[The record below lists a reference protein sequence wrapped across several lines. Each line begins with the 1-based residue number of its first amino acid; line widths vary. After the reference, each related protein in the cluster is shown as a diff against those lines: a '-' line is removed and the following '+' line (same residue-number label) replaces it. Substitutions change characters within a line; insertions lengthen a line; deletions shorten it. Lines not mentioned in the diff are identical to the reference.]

1 MHNFMKIV
9 KERGWTHM
17 KNIVYGSATAL
28 LAVPALVSAQ
38 FTVPTEADT
47 GLSKGVNG
55 KGIVGIL
62 TSIMKWL
69 LTLVGILAVI
79 AFVIAG
85 ILYLTAAGDE
95 GQIDRAKKTM
105 TTAIIGVIVALLGLV
120 VLNAVASLFKGQGEF
135 SGK

>member
-1 MHNFMKIV
+1 MKMQ

-17 KNIVYGSATAL
+17 TKIKNFVLGSTTAL

-38 FTVPTEADT
+38 FAVPANTALPEGGD
-47 GLSKGVNG
+47 G
-55 KGIVGIL
+55 KGILGIA
-62 TSIMKWL
+62 TSIMQWL

-95 GQIDRAKKTM
+95 DQIGRAKRTM
-105 TTAIIGVIVALLGLV
+105 TYAIVGVIVALLGV
-120 VLNAVASLFKGQGEF
+120 IILNAAKNMLSAKEGF
-135 SGK
+135 

>member
-1 MHNFMKIV
+1 MKNT

-17 KNIVYGSATAL
+17 TQIKNFVYGSATAL

-38 FTVPTEADT
+38 FKVPDGTDLPT
-47 GLSKGVNG
+47 GNGAGVL
-55 KGIVGIL
+55 GIAG
-62 TSIMKWL
+62 SIMKWL

-105 TTAIIGVIVALLGLV
+105 TSAIIGIIVALLGLI
-120 VLNAVASLFKGQGEF
+120 VLNAVVKMLSAETDF
-135 SGK
+135 